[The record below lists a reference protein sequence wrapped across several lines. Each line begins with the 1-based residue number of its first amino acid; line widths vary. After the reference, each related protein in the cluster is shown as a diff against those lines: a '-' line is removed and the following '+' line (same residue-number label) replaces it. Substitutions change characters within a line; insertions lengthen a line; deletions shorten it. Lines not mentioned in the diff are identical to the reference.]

1 MAAIITNNLRIHNAE
16 QFLESFSETSN
27 TNYYVFIG
35 KSLPWNDN
43 LDSANTIPEFIDNQN
58 LIFNLY
64 DEMIAVKK
72 VIPTDVDLVIP
83 RYDWVSGTVY
93 NKYDNLSNTLFNSAI
108 TSKIRS
114 AGGSVQKE
122 QQPFYCLA
130 DLTNFSIYKC
140 IANSKGAPSVVKPTG
155 TSTEVFTT
163 GDGYKWKYMYT
174 IPVGKRSKF
183 LNTDFMYISDFDY
196 SANTDGALDF
206 IEVTNIGSQY
216 TSTPSVNITGDG
228 INATA
233 TVTLSGDSVSNVN
246 IVTRGLNYRY
256 ANISITGGG
265 GSNATARAIINPKGG
280 HAANAKLELGGFYIM
295 LSPQIANDESGTF
308 PIDNDFRTIGI
319 IKDPYL
325 YGTKTIATSSQYSL
339 RKNLYVSNISGTFT
353 LDEYINGSI
362 SSANAVISSIS
373 LDAANSKA
381 NIKYFQAN
389 NITVNSNNFFV
400 SEVII
405 GSSSGA
411 LGTLLEI
418 TNQGIEHDSG
428 QILYVDAF
436 RPIQRSEGQIETLQ
450 LVIEF

>member
-155 TSTEVFTT
+155 TANDVFTT

-174 IPVGKRSKF
+174 IPEGKRTRF
-183 LNTDFMYISDFDY
+183 LNTDFMYISDFNY

-228 INATA
+228 IGATA
-233 TVTLSGDSVSNVN
+233 TAFLSGDSVSNVN

-256 ANISITGGG
+256 ANVNITGGG
-265 GSNATARAIINPKGG
+265 GFNATARAIINPKGG
-280 HAANAKLELGGFYIM
+280 HAANAKLELGGFYVM
-295 LSPQIANDESGTF
+295 LSPQITNDESETF

-319 IKDPYL
+319 IKDPHL
-325 YGTKTIATSSQYSL
+325 YGTKTVATSAQFSL
-339 RKNLYVSNISGTFT
+339 RKNLYLSITSGTFI
-353 LDEYINGSI
+353 LDEYINGYI

-373 LDAANSKA
+373 LDAVNKKA

-389 NITVNSNNFFV
+389 NITANSNNFFV

-428 QILYVDAF
+428 QLLYVDAF
-436 RPIQRSEGQIETLQ
+436 RPIQRAEGQIETLQ